1 MLDRL
6 SSRALFLAALLLP
19 IAGCTNSLVDDIS
32 VSPTTQSVAVGQTA
46 QFNAYGLTGHGT
58 THPGTVADITTQVT
72 WTSSSPGVATIS
84 AAGVATGVSAGTT
97 TITASTTGFTGLLAA
112 TATLTVSGGS
122 GSGTGT
128 TSGVTALTI
137 TPSSQTVAAPGNT
150 AQFIALGTT
159 ATGSVNLTT
168 AVSWQSSSAQIATVN
183 AAGLAMAVG
192 QGTDSITAV
201 YTNPGGGSTVTGTAT
216 FTVTGGGTG
225 GGGVTGIS
233 SIAVIPNSQ
242 SVAAPNDTTQFLA
255 IGTTGG
261 GATTNLTSKV
271 TWSSSSVQ
279 IATIAAGGLA
289 TAVGQGSATIT
300 AVYND
305 PTSGNTITGTATF
318 AVTAGTT
325 QQYTK
330 LQILPDSQTLGSG
343 GTGQFVALATQ
354 GTTGFEVDVTGD
366 TQQLTWQSSSSNIVS
381 VSSKGLATGE
391 GVGTSTITAELQ
403 NQDGSIVSAT
413 ATVTGTSTPPPQP
426 IVALNII
433 PSSISVLNF
442 QLTGNFLAIATL
454 SSAPYVEDV
463 TNNPNTTWLSSE
475 PQLFPVN
482 TNSGGNSGAT
492 AGIVTAYGS
501 GGATIIAETT
511 TPVSGSTIG
520 MIQTATATFNCP
532 EVLPQTGATDASCYP
547 GQPPPQ
553 TLLSTLTVYNEGLNT
568 TNWYVTAASATGTAN
583 VLHCGPGWTGA
594 GGSVCTSTYPV
605 GTIAPNNSTEGVLL
619 EAQQTGGGTGTF
631 GGWSDSCLP
640 SDSQGN
646 LQTPPYTYFNNQPNY
661 CVAPIQITG
670 TFINADGSS
679 TGTITIPN
687 TNVTVGAIFN

>member
-159 ATGSVNLTT
+159 ATGSVDLTT
-168 AVSWQSSSAQIATVN
+168 AVSWRSSSAQIATVN

-201 YTNPGGGSTVTGTAT
+201 YTNPGGGSTVAGTAT
-216 FTVTGGGTG
+216 FTVTSGGAG
-225 GGGVTGIS
+225 GGGSASVT
-233 SIAVIPNSQ
+233 SIAVIPGSQ
-242 SVAAPNDTTQFLA
+242 TVAGPNDTTQFLA
-255 IGTTGG
+255 IGTTGSG
-261 GATTNLTSKV
+261 GTTNLTTKV
-271 TWSSSSVQ
+271 AWSSSSPQ
-279 IATIAAGGLA
+279 IATIGANTGLA

-318 AVTAGTT
+318 TVSAGTT
-325 QQYTK
+325 QLYTK
-330 LQILPDSQTLGSG
+330 LQILPATQTLASG

-366 TQQLTWQSSSSNIVS
+366 TQLLTWQSSTPAIASISAT
-381 VSSKGLATGE
+381 GLATGK
-391 GVGTSTITAELQ
+391 GIGTSNITAELQ
-403 NQDGSIVSAT
+403 NGDGSIVSAT
-413 ATVTGTSTPPPQP
+413 ATVSGTNTPPSQP

-433 PSSISVLNF
+433 PSSISVNDF
-442 QLTGNFLAIATL
+442 QMTGQFLAIATL

-463 TNNPNTTWLSSE
+463 TNSPGTTWISTE
-475 PQLFPVN
+475 PDLFPIN
-482 TNSGGNSGAT
+482 TNSGGNSGAS
-492 AGIVTAYGS
+492 AGLITAYGIGSVTLLAEAATPIANS
-501 GGATIIAETT
+501 GTPPLET
-511 TPVSGSTIG
+511 
-520 MIQTATATFNCP
+520 IQTATATFSCP
-532 EVLPQTGATDASCYP
+532 QVLPLAGVTNPSCYP
-547 GQPPPQ
+547 NEPPPEE
-553 TLLSTLTVYNEGLNT
+553 LLATLTIYNEGLNT
-568 TNWYVTAASATGTAN
+568 SNWLITAASATGVAD
-583 VLHCGPGWTGA
+583 VLHCGPGWNLLGNTT
-594 GGSVCTSTYPV
+594 GSVCTITYPI
-605 GTIAPNNSTEGVLL
+605 GTQGVLL
-619 EAQQTGGGTGTF
+619 KAEQINQGTLGGTF
-631 GGWSDSCLP
+631 GGWSFNCNL
-640 SDSQGN
+640 SDSTGN
-646 LQTPPYTYFNNQPNY
+646 TTNPPAISAAGPNY
-661 CVAPIQITG
+661 CVAPLNG
-670 TFINADGSS
+670 TESGNAGTVQGIN
-679 TGTITIPN
+679 T
-687 TNVTVGAIFN
+687 TVGAIFN